1 MIGFGAKD
9 YIGHEEDTTFLDR
22 ELCRSLPNGAA
33 AMSAKCQKQT
43 FETPALFDHLV
54 GAGNQPG

>member
-22 ELCRSLPNGAA
+22 ELCRSLHAR
-33 AMSAKCQKQT
+33 
-43 FETPALFDHLV
+43 LRH
-54 GAGNQPG
+54 